1 MTATQDVLHGNT
13 DAFDE
18 DLNPLLETASNE
30 DLAPLVQYIIE
41 RGGLFNRLDSN
52 PVFRERYP
60 EHTAYADLIAEELR
74 RFGGHEL
81 ANVWRGHG
89 ARYRDIVCDVA
100 DRVGANHSR
109 NATVA
114 TMETAILQ
122 RLAEDAWERMDDEQ
136 RRALLSDLGVKYARV
151 LPAAFPVM
159 ALQAAVKA
167 SGLAAYRL
175 AAVIANA
182 VAKAL
187 LGHALGVGAR
197 VALTRTIT
205 AFAGPVGW
213 VLTGAWAAYELLGPA
228 YRVTV
233 PCIIHIA
240 MLRQKSLLLICP
252 KCGAANSQD
261 SAYCT
266 QCGAKLDVD
275 DD

>member
-1 MTATQDVLHGNT
+1 MTATAQILHGNT

-18 DLNPLLETASNE
+18 DLNPLLETATNE

-41 RGGLFNRLDSN
+41 RGGIFSRLDSH
-52 PVFRERYP
+52 PVFREHYP
-60 EHTAYADLIAEELR
+60 EHTVYADVIAEELR
-74 RFGGHEL
+74 RFGGHAL

-89 ARYRDIVCDVA
+89 ARYRDIVHDVA
-100 DRVGANHSR
+100 DRVRANYSR
-109 NATVA
+109 SASVATV
-114 TMETAILQ
+114 ETAILQ

-159 ALQAAVKA
+159 ALQAAIKA
-167 SGLAAYRL
+167 SGVGAYHL

-187 LGHALGVGAR
+187 LGHVLGVGAR
-197 VALTRTIT
+197 LALSRTIT

-240 MLRQKSLLLICP
+240 MLRQKSMLLVCP
-252 KCGAANSQD
+252 RCGALNPQGN
-261 SAYCT
+261 AYCA
-266 QCGAKLDVD
+266 QCGAELEVED
-275 DD
+275 